1 MRINMVNQDNF
12 VASTLKVVASQELNI
27 EQDLVS
33 ENTSNKTISELLV
46 ENNEKKEERHIHK
59 KED

>member
-1 MRINMVNQDNF
+1 MTNTSNF
-12 VASTLKVVASQELNI
+12 VASTLKVVASEELNI
-27 EQDLVS
+27 EKDLAL
-33 ENTSNKTISELLV
+33 ENTSNKSISELLV